1 MGGET
6 MDKTVIKYRL
16 EWRVQTL
23 EKLYKAYEALVE
35 TGVKSYQMDD
45 RTLTRLDLP
54 ALSAEI
60 SKLEDEVDQLDSL
73 LDGAKPRKAWAVVPR
88 DW

>member
-1 MGGET
+1 MTKTEIKVRLDWRMET
-6 MDKTVIKYRL
+6 LADLR
-16 EWRVQTL
+16 EA
-23 EKLYKAYEALVE
+23 YKALVV

-60 SKLEDEVDQLDSL
+60 SKLESELDYLESL
-73 LDGAKPRKAWAVVPR
+73 LAGAKPRKAWAVVPR
-88 DW
+88 SW